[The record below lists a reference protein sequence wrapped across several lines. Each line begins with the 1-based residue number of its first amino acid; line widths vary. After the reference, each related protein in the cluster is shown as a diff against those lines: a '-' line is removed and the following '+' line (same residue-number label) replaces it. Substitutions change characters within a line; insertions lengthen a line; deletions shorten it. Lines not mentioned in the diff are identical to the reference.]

1 MNNTDF
7 KIPEQHIHEFDFL
20 SENQIHELEEAIS
33 IFVEKYL
40 SDNKLSN
47 SLKKTIEIDKYLDI
61 RYNLINNKELINDI
75 LDNTININNLP
86 WLEPYKLNNNIWK
99 LYIDKRNKNIETR
112 EKMATVDIFKC
123 RKCGEMKCTTY
134 QLQTASADEP
144 MTTFVNCKVCGFAWK
159 FR

>member
-7 KIPEQHIHEFDFL
+7 KIPEQHIQEFDFL
-20 SENQIHELEEAIS
+20 SENQILELEEAIS

-47 SLKKTIEIDKYLDI
+47 SLKKTIETDKYLDI